1 MRMEN
6 KPFTIEQSPMCNPFV
21 GIPTFLMAPLCFDLD
36 KLEADIAVIGMPY
49 DMGTSV
55 NTGARFG
62 PRGVREAST
71 YNCYA
76 HEGWYDPIR
85 QETYLGGDWRIVD
98 CGDIDVLHTEQ
109 RRSFENCEAA
119 IRKILAKGAIP
130 FTIGGDHAIT
140 TPILRA
146 FDCYED
152 LCVIHF
158 DAHLDF
164 TKDPHGIPEGPGS
177 PMRRASEMAHVGKIL
192 QIGMRGIG
200 SSQKSDFEDARAYG
214 NTIITSREVRQ
225 KGVDYVIS
233 QIPEAKYYYITFD
246 IDGLDPSIAIGTG
259 SPVPFGLLYEEAS
272 AIIEAVAER
281 GDIVGMD
288 MVEISPPCDV
298 QNMTSMYGAQ
308 LMLDAM
314 SFLTKAKEKRG
325 K

>member
-1 MRMEN
+1 MKMEN